1 MRRHYSLCLQIP
13 AYALLLCVSSVSLG
27 EQDPEAV
34 IKFRQGIMKA
44 QGGHMAAMAQIVRG
58 KVNYSDRLAIHA
70 KALNSII
77 GNITELF
84 PEGSDFGETAAK
96 EEIWERWE
104 QFEKSADKAGEKAQ
118 SFLQAVNNGDQGTIG
133 SSFKELAEA
142 CKACHKDFRQEEE

>member
-1 MRRHYSLCLQIP
+1 MRKHKSIILRVLAST
-13 AYALLLCVSSVSLG
+13 LLLCASPLTFG

-34 IKFRQGIMKA
+34 IKFRQGVMKA

-58 KVNYSDRLAIHA
+58 NVNYSDRLSIHA

-84 PEGSDFGETAAK
+84 PEGSDFGDTAAK

-104 QFEKSADKAGEKAQ
+104 KFEKSAGNADEKAQ
-118 SFLQAVNNGDQGTIG
+118 TFLQAVNAGDKKAIG
-133 SSFKELAEA
+133 STFKELAEA

>member
-1 MRRHYSLCLQIP
+1 MHKHKSIILRVLTST
-13 AYALLLCVSSVSLG
+13 LLVCASPLTFG

-34 IKFRQGIMKA
+34 IKFRQGVMKA

-58 KVNYSDRLAIHA
+58 NVNYGDRLSIHA

-84 PEGSDFGETAAK
+84 PEGSDFGETEAK

-104 QFEKSADKAGEKAQ
+104 KFEKSASNADEKAQ
-118 SFLQAVNNGDQGTIG
+118 TFLQAVNAGDDKTIG
-133 SSFKELAEA
+133 STFKELAEA

>member
-1 MRRHYSLCLQIP
+1 MYKHNSASLQILAYSLF
-13 AYALLLCVSSVSLG
+13 LCASPVTFG

-34 IKFRQGIMKA
+34 IKFRQGVMKA

-58 KVNYSDRLAIHA
+58 KVNYGDRLAIHA

-77 GNITELF
+77 GNIAELF

-96 EEIWERWE
+96 EEIWGRWE
-104 QFEKSADKAGEKAQ
+104 QFENSANKADEKAKT
-118 SFLQAVNNGDQGTIG
+118 FLKAVNAGDQAAIG
-133 SSFKELAEA
+133 STFKELAEA